1 VKSAGSASDATV
13 RYQMKYMR
21 RCPGGG
27 LEARAGTR
35 HRVDKLLRHA
45 QTGSAARKVYHRA
58 LEYRDVPAAR

>member
-1 VKSAGSASDATV
+1 
-13 RYQMKYMR
+13 MR